1 MFGDDEPSNE
11 ASKPKPK
18 PKPQVV
24 KPKKEK
30 PAAKSMIVFD
40 VKVYEMETD
49 LLALFEK
56 IKM

>member
-11 ASKPKPK
+11 ASKPK